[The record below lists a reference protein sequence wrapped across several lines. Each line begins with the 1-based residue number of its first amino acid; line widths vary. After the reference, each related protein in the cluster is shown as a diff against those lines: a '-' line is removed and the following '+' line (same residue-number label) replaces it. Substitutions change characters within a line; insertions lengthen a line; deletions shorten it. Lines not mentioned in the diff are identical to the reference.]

1 VETASDFKE
10 VKPILKC
17 DIFWNLTEPS
27 EHRMRRK
34 HARVELVS
42 GTVLYAGFF
51 GTKYS
56 LIKHLLSEYNYDRRE
71 IKQILVIGID
81 DFTSE
86 YSDFDIFEAS
96 DEMIEV
102 LALGV

>member
-1 VETASDFKE
+1 
-10 VKPILKC
+10 
-17 DIFWNLTEPS
+17 
-27 EHRMRRK
+27 MRRK

-51 GTKYS
+51 GRKYN

-81 DFTSE
+81 DFISE
-86 YSDFDIFEAS
+86 NCDFDIFEAS